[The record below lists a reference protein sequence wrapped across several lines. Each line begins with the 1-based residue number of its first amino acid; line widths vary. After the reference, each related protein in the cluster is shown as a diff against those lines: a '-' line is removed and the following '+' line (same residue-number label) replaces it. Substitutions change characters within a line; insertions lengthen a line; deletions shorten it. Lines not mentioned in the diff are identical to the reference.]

1 MAQRLPGPSLSPGP
15 DIPAA
20 RNNHKGDVRAQGGVR
35 EVKGG
40 LVEGRGLQQVGL
52 SDSLITLPSPPH
64 LDLLVPPWSTD
75 YLTIATVLLFFSITV
90 LFGIA
95 IPKSRDGCFY
105 SLTLWQWCDN
115 TKEQRAPSVYCAA
128 IAQCH

>member
-40 LVEGRGLQQVGL
+40 LVEGRGLQQVNRL
-52 SDSLITLPSPPH
+52 SDYLITLPSPTPR
-64 LDLLVPPWSTD
+64 DLLVPPWPTD

-95 IPKSRDGCFY
+95 IPKSRDG
-105 SLTLWQWCDN
+105 
-115 TKEQRAPSVYCAA
+115 
-128 IAQCH
+128 